1 MLVFARPVKECGKNN
16 LIDPITILIMK
27 HIRYSRFLLCCI
39 LLCFLGKTGYSQV
52 VVSADSTGCS
62 STSVTLHATIIG
74 DVPTSSGIT
83 ADDGWSGVIPI
94 GFTFNF

>member
-1 MLVFARPVKECGKNN
+1 
-16 LIDPITILIMK
+16 MK
-27 HIRYSRFLLCCI
+27 HIRYTRFLLCCM
-39 LLCFLGKTGYSQV
+39 LLCFLGKAGYSQV

-94 GFTFNF
+94 GFTFNFYGTNKTHGLSVPPWHPLRLPTS